1 MLSMRRFDY
10 SFLEQ
15 ESIPSNIVSMLFAI
29 ERNKM
34 TSDVFKDKWP
44 QVFNNLVKI
53 AKVQSVKASNAIEGI
68 VTTDQRIKGLVNEST
83 EPRNH
88 NEEEIAGYRDALNLI
103 HVDYQAIDINIR
115 QILLLHRTLLE
126 RKQTPT
132 RGTFKTVDNAIIQ
145 INADGSRSVRF
156 RPVPADETPASM
168 EQLELAFFD
177 ARSNSNVNPLLL
189 IPCYIL
195 DFLCIHPFDDGNGR
209 MSRLLTLLLLYKFGY
224 DVGKYVS
231 LENIINKNKGM
242 YYQKLHESSSGWAEN
257 HNSYW
262 PFIEDFLRTLLAAYN
277 ELARRYEIIKD
288 KKLSK
293 AQRVEET
300 IKTTLGKIT
309 KEEIHE
315 MWPDISINTIELELS
330 RLLKEGL
337 IEKIGTT
344 KGTAYYWKGD

>member
-1 MLSMRRFDY
+1 MRRFDY
-10 SFLEQ
+10 SFLEK
-15 ESIPSNIVSMLFAI
+15 ESIPSNIASMLFAI
-29 ERNKM
+29 ERNKT
-34 TSDVFKDKWP
+34 TSDVFKEKYP
-44 QVFNNLVKI
+44 NVFNNLVKI

-68 VTTDQRIKGLVNEST
+68 VTTDQRIKELVNEST

-88 NEEEIAGYRDALNLI
+88 NEEEIAGYRDVLNRI
-103 HVDYQAIDINIR
+103 HMDYQIIDIETR
-115 QILLLHRTLLE
+115 QILLLHRDLLE

-132 RGTFKTVDNAIIQ
+132 RGMLKTVDNVIMQ
-145 INADGSRSVRF
+145 INTDGSRSIRF
-156 RPVPADETPASM
+156 RPVPAIETPQSM
-168 EQLELAFFD
+168 EQLELAFID
-177 ARSNSNVNPLLL
+177 ARSNSNINPLLL

-195 DFLCIHPFDDGNGR
+195 DFLCIHPFEDGNGR
-209 MSRLLTLLLLYKFGY
+209 MSRLLTLLLLYKTGY

-231 LENIINKNKGM
+231 LENIINKNKGI
-242 YYQKLHESSSGWAEN
+242 YYQKLYESSSGWSDN

-262 PFIEDFLRTLLAAYN
+262 PFIENFLMILLFAYN

-315 MWPDISINTIELELS
+315 IWPDISINTIELELAK
-330 RLLKEGL
+330 LLKEGV
-337 IEKIGTT
+337 IEKVGNTN
-344 KGTAYYWKGD
+344 GAAYFWKGK

>member
-1 MLSMRRFDY
+1 MKRFDY
-10 SFLEQ
+10 SFLEN
-15 ESIPSNIVSMLFAI
+15 EFIPSNIASMLFAI
-29 ERNKM
+29 ERNK
-34 TSDVFKDKWP
+34 TISDVFKEKYP
-44 QVFNNLVKI
+44 NVFNNLVKI

-68 VTTDQRIKGLVNEST
+68 VTTDQRIKELVNEST

-88 NEEEIAGYRDALNLI
+88 NEQEIAGYRDVLNRI
-103 HVDYQAIDINIR
+103 HMDYQTIDIETR
-115 QILLLHRTLLE
+115 QILLLHRDLLE

-132 RGTFKTVDNAIIQ
+132 RGMLKTVDNVIMQ
-145 INADGSRSVRF
+145 INTDGSRSIRF
-156 RPVPADETPASM
+156 RPVPAIETPQSM
-168 EQLELAFFD
+168 EQLELAFID
-177 ARSNSNVNPLLL
+177 ARSNSNINPLLL

-195 DFLCIHPFDDGNGR
+195 DFLCIHPFEDGNGR
-209 MSRLLTLLLLYKFGY
+209 MSRLLTLLLLYKTGY

-242 YYQKLHESSSGWAEN
+242 YYQKLYESSSCWSDN

-262 PFIEDFLRTLLAAYN
+262 PFIENFLMTLLSAYN

-300 IKTTLGKIT
+300 IKTTLGKIS

-315 MWPDISINTIELELS
+315 IWPDISINTIELELA

-337 IEKIGTT
+337 IEKIGNTN
-344 KGTAYYWKGD
+344 GAAYFWKGK